1 MDATR
6 RHLLRTTLLVAAATR
21 VRAQAAA
28 PPPAPVLPSSLVGCG
43 PDEAFVDHA
52 GWIIPRE
59 DRAALLAGA
68 PPTPVAQARP
78 SRVEADEAGADSSGR
93 R

>member
-6 RHLLRTTLLVAAATR
+6 RHLLRTTLCVAAATG
-21 VRAQAAA
+21 VRAQASA
-28 PPPAPVLPSSLVGCG
+28 PPPAPALPSSLAGCG
-43 PDEAFVDHA
+43 RDEAFVDHA

-59 DRAALLAGA
+59 DRAALLTGA

-78 SRVEADEAGADSSGR
+78 SPVEADETGADSSGR

>member
-6 RHLLRTTLLVAAATR
+6 RHLLRTTLCVAAATR

-28 PPPAPVLPSSLVGCG
+28 PSPAPAAPSSLVDCG
-43 PDEAFVDHA
+43 RDEAFVDHA

-59 DRAALLAGA
+59 DRTALLAGA
-68 PPTPVAQARP
+68 PPPPVAQAPP